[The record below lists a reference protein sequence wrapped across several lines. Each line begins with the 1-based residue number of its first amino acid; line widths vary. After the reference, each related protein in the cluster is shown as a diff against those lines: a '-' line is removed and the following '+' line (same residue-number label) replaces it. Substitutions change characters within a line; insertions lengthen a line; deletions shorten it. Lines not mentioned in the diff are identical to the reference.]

1 MKVEKKILNP
11 PEVTDTFI
19 YRSVENK
26 RVTYI
31 DMIVSEVFPNGDIEI
46 MDQHGN
52 IKIISKD

>member
-26 RVTYI
+26 EVKYI
-31 DMIVSEVFPNGDIEI
+31 PTIVSDVFPNGDIEI
-46 MDQHGN
+46 MFQDGN
-52 IKIISKD
+52 TKIISLD